1 MNSNEQFQTPKG
13 FISMFMHRG
22 GIWNPETNKIEGGEI
37 IDALE
42 VPNLIVNKAS
52 VLMAQRLA
60 PGSAQGVNTGTFI
73 ADGLQYL
80 AVGTGNWTDLQ
91 TPVDP
96 QLSDVKLKAELF
108 RKEFT
113 DWSFLNA
120 DGSKAAGA
128 TNILQLVT
136 TFENNEAVGALV
148 EMGLFGGNASASK
161 DSGHMFNYK
170 TFKVWNKPDDAR
182 LIVSRGA

>member
-1 MNSNEQFQTPKG
+1 MNGNEIFQTPKG
-13 FISMFMHRG
+13 EIGMTLHRG
-22 GIWNPETNKIEGGEI
+22 GEWNPETRKVEGGEI
-37 IDALE
+37 LE
-42 VPNLIVNKAS
+42 SQEMKNLIVNMAS

-60 PGSAQGVNTGTFI
+60 PGSAQGALTGSFI

-80 AVGTGNWTDLQ
+80 AVGTGNWADLQ
-91 TPVDP
+91 VPDEP
-96 QLSDVKLKAELF
+96 QLSDVKLKMELF

-136 TFENNEAVGALV
+136 TFDNNEAVGALV

-170 TFKVWNKPDDAR
+170 TFKVWN
-182 LIVSRGA
+182 